1 MRSRRLLLPLTVTL
15 ALGLASPAMA
25 VDWTVEVVDFEFKPG
40 PRKIS
45 VGDTVIWNFTDEGH
59 TTTAVRGQADT
70 WNSGPATNTAG
81 TSYQQTFNTPGRFQ
95 YVCIPHEPF
104 MKGTIEVGE
113 DAEKDTFDKFKGT
126 RRGGKGAKVTFELNE
141 AATVTYRLKGPSKRT
156 VQRGRLQA
164 GKYSFRLKKLKPGKY
179 KGTLTMVDDFD
190 KKATAT
196 SRFVVP

>member
-1 MRSRRLLLPLTVTL
+1 MRSRRLLLPLAVTL

-25 VDWTVEVVDFEFKPG
+25 VDWSVEVVDFEFKPG
-40 PRKIS
+40 LRKIS

-59 TTTAVRGQADT
+59 TTTAVRGQADR
-70 WNSGPATNTAG
+70 WNSGPATNAAG
-81 TSYQQTFNTPGRFQ
+81 TGYQQTFNTPGRFQ
-95 YVCIPHEPF
+95 YVCIPHEPV

-126 RRGGKGAKVTFELNE
+126 RRGQGAKVAFELNE

-156 VQRGRLQA
+156 VQRGRLEA
-164 GKYSFRLKKLKPGKY
+164 GKYSFRLKNLKPGKY